1 MALSST
7 DLLSVAGVVVILVG
21 VMVYNALRAAK
32 ARPTGAGPAGGS
44 FGGAVTGPDVLQ
56 RYVQHGGAIIGQA
69 VAIEDGRVL
78 LRQGLTHRA
87 VSEAKLER
95 AGNELRLVGDIDL
108 VASEAEGAAWAARLP
123 KE

>member
-32 ARPTGAGPAGGS
+32 ARPAATEPAGGI
-44 FGGAVTGPDVLQ
+44 FGGPATGPDVLH

-69 VAIEDGRVL
+69 VAVEDGRVL
-78 LRQGLTHRA
+78 LRQGTTHRA
-87 VSEAKLER
+87 VPGSKLER
-95 AGNELRLVGDIDL
+95 AGNELRLVGDLDL
-108 VASEAEGAAWAARLP
+108 SASETEGAAWAARLP